1 MSEELQTTETE
12 VETGA
17 QVETE
22 VEVDK
27 VPVTE
32 LERRIAAANK
42 KHAKELKELQD
53 KVAEFENAG
62 KTEAEKALAEAE
74 SLKSAVGDKDRAIAE
89 LSIKFEA
96 VSKGV
101 APDKLDKFIKLV
113 STSDAEDVADKV
125 AETLEQ
131 FPYFANVSEAPAGE
145 KVPRIVAGGNPG
157 GSATLTKEQFN
168 KMGYKERLELSK
180 SNPALYEKLR

>member
-62 KTEAEKALAEAE
+62 KTEAEKAVAEAE
-74 SLKSAVGDKDRAIAE
+74 LLKSTVGDKDKAIAE

-101 APDKLDKFIKLV
+101 APDKLEKFIKLAKL
-113 STSDAEDVADKV
+113 SDEEEFADKV
-125 AETLEQ
+125 AETLKD
-131 FPYFANVSEAPAGE
+131 FPEFATQQEEP
-145 KVPRIVAGGNPG
+145 KTPKIVAGGNPNG
-157 GSATLTKEQFN
+157 TTNALTKEDFS
-168 KMGYKERLELSK
+168 KMGYAERMELFNT
-180 SNPALYEKLR
+180 NPTLYNQLK

>member
-22 VEVDK
+22 AEVDK

-42 KHAKELKELQD
+42 KHAKELKALQD

-74 SLKSAVGDKDRAIAE
+74 SLKSTVGEKDRTIAE
-89 LSIKFEA
+89 LSLRFEA
-96 VSKGV
+96 VLNGV
-101 APDKLDKFIKLV
+101 PKDKLDKFIKLA
-113 STSDAEDVADKV
+113 SLSEAEDVDEKV
-125 AETLEQ
+125 AETLKEW
-131 FPYFANVSEAPAGE
+131 PEFATQAQEE
-145 KVPRIVAGGNPG
+145 KVPKIVAGGNPNG
-157 GSATLTKEQFN
+157 TTNALTKEDFS
-168 KMGYKERLELSK
+168 KMGYAERMELFNT
-180 SNPALYEKLR
+180 NPTLYNQLK